1 MKRIQIIFLF
11 LITLTI
17 LSVVSNR
24 EDTNYYSEY
33 DTRFTCG
40 LKYDFELLEISHE
53 LKRDTGKE
61 ELSIFTIQN
70 AVITG
75 TQQKIIK
82 NISRQIFQPANGK
95 TFYSLKL
102 FNLEN
107 LNQKSLFPSR
117 APPFYS

>member
-40 LKYDFELLEISHE
+40 LKYDFELLEIPHE

-95 TFYSLKL
+95 TYYSLKL

-107 LNQKSLFPSR
+107 LYQKSLFPSR
-117 APPFYS
+117 ASPFYS

>member
-24 EDTNYYSEY
+24 EDNNYYSEY

-40 LKYDFELLEISHE
+40 LNYDFELLEISHE

-70 AVITG
+70 VVITG
-75 TQQKIIK
+75 THQKIIK

-95 TFYSLKL
+95 TFYSLIL
-102 FNLEN
+102 FNLKN
-107 LNQKSLFPSR
+107 QNQKSLFPSR

>member
-82 NISRQIFQPANGK
+82 NISRQIFRPANGK
-95 TFYSLKL
+95 TFYGLKL

-107 LNQKSLFPSR
+107 HNQKSLFPSR

>member
-40 LKYDFELLEISHE
+40 LNYDFELLEISHE

-70 AVITG
+70 AAITG
-75 TQQKIIK
+75 NQQKIIK

-107 LNQKSLFPSR
+107 QNQKSLFPSR